1 MKFFLFLK
9 YFLLLLI
16 SILLCVL
23 IPLEYLSFK
32 ASFSNDGDNY
42 IENGPTLKQVALND
56 PVGTFW
62 ALWVMDETQTIA
74 VQSKLRGRKFEQFR
88 HIYFSAKLT
97 QKIGPV
103 RCKKF
108 TDAYERF
115 VPNSKFARDY
125 DLENNRIGRGLSEQK
140 DLKNYILTLIEGKT
154 KWLH

>member
-1 MKFFLFLK
+1 M
-9 YFLLLLI
+9 
-16 SILLCVL
+16 SILLCV
-23 IPLEYLSFK
+23 IISLEYMSFK
-32 ASFSNDGDNY
+32 ASFSNDGDIY

-74 VQSKLRGRKFEQFR
+74 VQNKLRGRKFEQFR

-97 QKIGPV
+97 QKIGSV

-115 VPNSKFARDY
+115 VPNPKFARDY
-125 DLENNRIGRGLSEQK
+125 DLENNRIGRSLYNQK
-140 DLKNYILTLIEGKT
+140 DLKNYILKYIEGKT
-154 KWLH
+154 K

>member
-1 MKFFLFLK
+1 M
-9 YFLLLLI
+9 
-16 SILLCVL
+16 SMLLCVL

-32 ASFSNDGDNY
+32 ASLSNDGDNY
-42 IENGPTLKQVALND
+42 IVNGPTLKQVALND

-74 VQSKLRGRKFEQFR
+74 VQNKLRGRKFEQFR

-97 QKIGPV
+97 QKIGPI

-125 DLENNRIGRGLSEQK
+125 DLENNRIGRSLSEQK
-140 DLKNYILTLIEGKT
+140 DLKNYILQLVTEK
-154 KWLH
+154 KK

>member
-1 MKFFLFLK
+1 M
-9 YFLLLLI
+9 
-16 SILLCVL
+16 SILLCIL
-23 IPLEYLSFK
+23 LPLEYLSFK
-32 ASFSNDGDNY
+32 ASFPNDTDNY

-62 ALWVMDETQTIA
+62 ALWVMDETQSLA
-74 VQSKLRGRKFEQFR
+74 LQYKLRGRKFEQFR

-125 DLENNRIGRGLSEQK
+125 DLENNRIGRNLSEQK
-140 DLKNYILTLIEGKT
+140 DLKNYIFKIIEGKT
-154 KWLH
+154 K

>member
-1 MKFFLFLK
+1 M
-9 YFLLLLI
+9 

-23 IPLEYLSFK
+23 LPLEYLSCK

-74 VQSKLRGRKFEQFR
+74 IQNKLRGKKFEQFR

-97 QKIGPV
+97 QRIGPI
-103 RCKKF
+103 RCRKF

-125 DLENNRIGRGLSEQK
+125 DLKNNEIGRSLSNQK
-140 DLKNYILTLIEGKT
+140 DLKNYILKLIEGK
-154 KWLH
+154 

>member
-1 MKFFLFLK
+1 MKFFSFLK
-9 YFLLLLI
+9 YFLLSLM
-16 SILLCVL
+16 SMLLCVL

-74 VQSKLRGRKFEQFR
+74 IQNKLYGRKFEKFR
-88 HIYFSAKLT
+88 HTYFSAKLT

-115 VPNSKFARDY
+115 VPNPKFARDY
-125 DLENNRIGRGLSEQK
+125 DLENNRIGRSLSNQK
-140 DLKNYILTLIEGKT
+140 DLKNYILKLIEG
-154 KWLH
+154 L

>member
-9 YFLLLLI
+9 YLLVLLI
-16 SILLCVL
+16 SMLLCIL

-56 PVGTFW
+56 PVGTFR
-62 ALWVMDETQTIA
+62 ALWVMDATQTIA
-74 VQSKLRGRKFEQFR
+74 VQSKLYGRKFEQFR

-125 DLENNRIGRGLSEQK
+125 DLENNRIGRSLSNQK
-140 DLKNYILTLIEGKT
+140 DLKNYILKLIEGKT
-154 KWLH
+154 K

>member
-1 MKFFLFLK
+1 M
-9 YFLLLLI
+9 
-16 SILLCVL
+16 LLCVL

-32 ASFSNDGDNY
+32 ASLSNDGDNY
-42 IENGPTLKQVALND
+42 IVNGPTLKQVALND

-74 VQSKLRGRKFEQFR
+74 VQNKLRGRKFEQFR

-97 QKIGPV
+97 QKIGPI

-125 DLENNRIGRGLSEQK
+125 DLENNRIGRSLSEQK
-140 DLKNYILTLIEGKT
+140 DLKNYILQLVTEK
-154 KWLH
+154 KK